1 MQVNK
6 ERDQMEKQS
15 RRSLLKGAVKAATV
29 VTAGSIAAEKIS
41 AQATG
46 KLEKTSPLPVTPESV
61 APQTGAKPLFS
72 SIVAYGNLLFLAGVG
87 AHFKGT
93 IQEQT
98 TWVLDQLEKT
108 LTDSGSS
115 LQKVLK
121 VSVFLNDIKDF
132 DGMNSVYSQRNW
144 GALPPAR
151 TTVSPAGGLP
161 GEGAL
166 VEIDMIACI

>member
-1 MQVNK
+1 
-6 ERDQMEKQS
+6 MEKQS
-15 RRSLLKGAVKAATV
+15 RRYLLKGAVTAAAFA
-29 VTAGSIAAEKIS
+29 TAGAMAAKEVS

-46 KLEKTSPLPVTPESV
+46 KLRKRSPLPATP
-61 APQTGAKPLFS
+61 PQIGAKPLFS
-72 SIVAYGNLLFLAGVG
+72 SVVAYGNLLFLAGVG

-98 TWVLDQLEKT
+98 KSVLDDLEKT

-115 LQKVLK
+115 LQNVLK

-144 GALPPAR
+144 GSLPPAR

-161 GEGAL
+161 GENAL

>member
-1 MQVNK
+1 
-6 ERDQMEKQS
+6 MEKQS
-15 RRSLLKGAVKAATV
+15 RRSLLKGAVKVAAIA
-29 VTAGSIAAEKIS
+29 TAGSIAAEKIS

-46 KLEKTSPLPVTPESV
+46 KLEKRSPLPATPQSA

-72 SIVAYGNLLFLAGVG
+72 SVVACGNLLFLAGVG

-93 IQEQT
+93 IQDQT
-98 TWVLDQLEKT
+98 KWVLDELEKT

-115 LQKVLK
+115 LQNVLK

-144 GALPPAR
+144 GSLPPAR

-166 VEIDMIACI
+166 IEIDMIACI